1 MKLSGKS
8 IIAFRRGACNGDAI
22 RAINP
27 ATGEEL
33 CPIYYSASPEEVD
46 EAARLA
52 SKAFETYA
60 RISGKDKAIFLR
72 KIAENIEDLSD
83 ELVERATQETA
94 LPVPRIKTETART
107 TNQLRLFANLV
118 EEGSWVDARIDRGD
132 PKRTPLPKPD
142 VRSMLQPL
150 GSVAVF
156 CASNFPLAF
165 SVAGGDTASA
175 LAGGNPVIVKAH
187 HAHLGTA
194 ELVGLAVS
202 RAVVECDLSEGV
214 FSLLFGTGREV
225 GRQLITHPL
234 IKG

>member
-1 MKLSGKS
+1 MRARRRASRRFTESETTCGSGWLIVGIGFFWREDQPPATAGGSDLMKLSGKS
-8 IIAFRRGACNGDAI
+8 IVGFRRGASDGDAI

-33 CPIYYSASPEEVD
+33 CPTYYSASPEEVD

-107 TNQLRLFANLV
+107 TNQL
-118 EEGSWVDARIDRGD
+118 
-132 PKRTPLPKPD
+132 
-142 VRSMLQPL
+142 
-150 GSVAVF
+150 
-156 CASNFPLAF
+156 
-165 SVAGGDTASA
+165 
-175 LAGGNPVIVKAH
+175 
-187 HAHLGTA
+187 
-194 ELVGLAVS
+194 
-202 RAVVECDLSEGV
+202 
-214 FSLLFGTGREV
+214 
-225 GRQLITHPL
+225 
-234 IKG
+234 